1 MDVEISEHDIKD
13 LSKADIITKA
23 FAIAQCT
30 WLTVQCIARGAQGY
44 VISQLELGTLGFIF
58 CAFIMHIFWWSK
70 PFDIESRRVI
80 PQLPQSGIPSRRQL
94 FLSMNDLTNTDP
106 ELSKERMVEMGGE
119 GGTFM
124 DDIMDSRAT
133 LAEKLISSTFYLAAV
148 GFSVIHLLA
157 WNWKFPSPLIQQ
169 LWRWFNLG
177 AAVLSI
183 FPLAV
188 FAACNV
194 LDPSHLTDDS
204 SGSVSL
210 FVVVIVVYALLR
222 LGVLGLAFYCL
233 SSMPERAYTTVDW
246 LAWIPNFS

>member
-177 AAVLSI
+177 AAAISI
-183 FPLAV
+183 LPVAFLAV
-188 FAACNV
+188 CNV
-194 LDPSHLTDDS
+194 SDTLGAIVDGEGMIKIT
-204 SGSVSL
+204 
-210 FVVVIVVYALLR
+210 FVVMIIYALLR
-222 LGVLGLAFYCL
+222 
-233 SSMPERAYTTVDW
+233 
-246 LAWIPNFS
+246 